1 VWTPAGNSYQG
12 PGWFSPDG
20 KVLLVIA
27 TKDGR
32 ATLMAVDVARGR
44 GTVLGGWG
52 VKAGGFVAQGWASDG
67 KTFFFTA
74 IDAQGGG
81 RVYTYLRGARS
92 VIATKVTVSP
102 FDAASVAP

>member
-1 VWTPAGNSYQG
+1 MNTHQIA
-12 PGWFSPDG
+12 D
-20 KVLLVIA
+20 VIA

-74 IDAQGGG
+74 IDMMGNPGVFKQDICAA
-81 RVYTYLRGARS
+81 GA
-92 VIATKVTVSP
+92 TVT
-102 FDAASVAP
+102 ASDSG